1 MRVKLILLPALRV
14 GTNVCLD
21 ALQVCIAADDVLVV
35 VALPDGL
42 AIPGRSEFPDR
53 EFNAI
58 SVAPICPRRGDPLV
72 PELSRID
79 LISET
84 EMDLV

>member
-1 MRVKLILLPALRV
+1 MELILLPALRV
-14 GTNVCLD
+14 GEDVCLD
-21 ALQVCIAADDVLVV
+21 ALHIRLVEEDVFVV